1 MDILNMIHA
10 PDNDILPSPLCL
22 WKDKSDLS

>member
-1 MDILNMIHA
+1 MGIRDKIQVHYSHIL
-10 PDNDILPSPLCL
+10 SVQLCL